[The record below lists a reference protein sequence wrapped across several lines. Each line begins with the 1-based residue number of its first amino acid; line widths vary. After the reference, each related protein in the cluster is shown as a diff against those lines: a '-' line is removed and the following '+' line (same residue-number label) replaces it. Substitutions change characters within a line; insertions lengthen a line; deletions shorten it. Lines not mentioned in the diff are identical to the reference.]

1 VIVSVPGRI
10 VALFVAWA
18 AVAGPTLAQP
28 AGELPATLKR
38 LYPGTA
44 FDAVASSPVPG
55 LSEVVMGTNV
65 AYVDGSG
72 RYFLFGR
79 LFDMQT
85 QRDLTA
91 ERIEH
96 LSAID
101 FGVLPLEAAIKSVRG
116 TGARILAV
124 FSDPDC
130 PHCRTLEHA
139 LATLDDVTV
148 YTFLYPVEALHPGAR
163 DKAIA
168 VWCAP
173 DRPKAWSDL
182 MLRGAAP
189 QPVSCSHPV
198 DRIVALGA
206 SLRVLG
212 TPTLFAGDGR
222 RAVGA
227 QSAAELDAWLRA
239 STPRHAESTR

>member
-1 VIVSVPGRI
+1 MSVPGRI
-10 VALFVAWA
+10 ASLLVAWA
-18 AVAGPTLAQP
+18 AVAAPALAQP
-28 AGELPATLKR
+28 ASELPATLKR

-44 FDAVASSPVPG
+44 FDAVASSPMPG

-91 ERIEH
+91 ERIEQ

-116 TGARILAV
+116 TGSRILAV

-189 QPVSCSHPV
+189 PPGFLQPP
-198 DRIVALGA
+198 DRPHR
-206 SLRVLG
+206 SR
-212 TPTLFAGDGR
+212 
-222 RAVGA
+222 
-227 QSAAELDAWLRA
+227 SARA
-239 STPRHAESTR
+239 SGSSVRRRSSRATAGERSAPNPRRSSTRGCARPLSRHAESTR

>member
-1 VIVSVPGRI
+1 MQLKSTVLTA
-10 VALFVAWA
+10 VALCATS
-18 AVAGPTLAQP
+18 AVALAQP

-44 FDAVASSPVPG
+44 FEGVAASPVPR

-65 AYVDGSG
+65 AYVDASG

-79 LFDMQT
+79 LFDMQH

-91 ERIEH
+91 ERIER

-101 FGVLPLEAAIKSVRG
+101 FGALPLDSAIKTVRG
-116 TGARILAV
+116 AGRRTLAV

-130 PHCRTLEHA
+130 PHCRALERS
-139 LATLDDVTV
+139 LAELQDVTL
-148 YTFLYPVEALHPGAR
+148 YTFMYPIEALHPNAR

-173 DRPKAWSDL
+173 VRAQAWSDL
-182 MLRGAAP
+182 MTRGVVPADAA
-189 QPVSCSHPV
+189 CTHPI
-198 DRIVALGA
+198 DRIVALGTA
-206 SLRVLG
+206 LRIVG
-212 TPTLFAGDGR
+212 TPTVFAGDGR
-222 RAVGA
+222 RIVGA

-239 STPRHAESTR
+239 VPPQHAGHGK

>member
-1 VIVSVPGRI
+1 MSALSKIVLSLVLL
-10 VALFVAWA
+10 VA
-18 AVAGPTLAQP
+18 AGSAPAQP
-28 AGELPATLKR
+28 STELRATLKR

-65 AYVDGSG
+65 AYVDASG

-101 FGVLPLEAAIKSVRG
+101 FGVLPLEAAIKTVRG
-116 TGARILAV
+116 TGSRVLAV

-139 LATLDDVTV
+139 LGTLEDVTV

-168 VWCAP
+168 VWCSP
-173 DRPKAWSDL
+173 DRSRVWSNL
-182 MLRGAAP
+182 MLRGAVPPSA
-189 QPVSCSHPV
+189 SCSHPI
-198 DRIVALGA
+198 DRIAALA
-206 SLRVLG
+206 ANLRVLG

-227 QSAAELDAWLRA
+227 QSGPELDAWLRA
-239 STPRHAESTR
+239 VSSRQAEVAR

>member
-1 VIVSVPGRI
+1 MTVKLSGRTFI
-10 VALFVAWA
+10 FLVALA
-18 AVAGPTLAQP
+18 AAGPSLGQP
-28 AGELPATLKR
+28 GELSATLKR

-44 FDAVASSPVPG
+44 FDAVAPSPLPG
-55 LSEVVMGTNV
+55 LAEVVMGANV

-79 LFDMQT
+79 LFDMAT

-101 FGVLPLEAAIKSVRG
+101 FGVLPLEAAIKTVRG

-139 LATLDDVTV
+139 LAELDDVTV
-148 YTFLYPVEALHPGAR
+148 YTFLYPLEALHPGAR
-163 DKAIA
+163 NRAIA

-189 QPVSCSHPV
+189 PTGACSHPI
-198 DRIVALGA
+198 DRIAALGA
-206 SLRVLG
+206 KLKVLG

-222 RAVGA
+222 RTVGA
-227 QSAAELDAWLRA
+227 QSVPELDAWLRTAA
-239 STPRHAESTR
+239 SRRAETTR

>member
-1 VIVSVPGRI
+1 MRPTSQVFAAAMLWATTA
-10 VALFVAWA
+10 VAL
-18 AVAGPTLAQP
+18 AQST
-28 AGELPATLKR
+28 GGLPATLKR

-44 FDAVASSPVPG
+44 FDTVAASPVPG

-65 AYVDGSG
+65 AYVDASG

-79 LFDMQT
+79 LFDMQH

-91 ERIEH
+91 ERIEQ

-101 FGVLPLEAAIKSVRG
+101 FGALPLEAAIKTVHG
-116 TGARILAV
+116 TGHRTLAV

-130 PHCRTLEHA
+130 PHCRALEQTLAA
-139 LATLDDVTV
+139 LQDVTL
-148 YTFLYPVEALHPGAR
+148 YTFLYPVETLHPGAR

-173 DRPKAWSDL
+173 DRAQAWSNL
-182 MLRGAAP
+182 MTRGVVPAAA
-189 QPVSCSHPV
+189 SCSHPI
-198 DRIVALGA
+198 DRIVALGTT
-206 SLRVLG
+206 LRILG

-222 RAVGA
+222 RTVGA
-227 QSAAELDAWLRA
+227 QSAAELDAWLRG
-239 STPRHAESTR
+239 STPQHAGRAK

>member
-1 VIVSVPGRI
+1 MHSAPRI
-10 VALFVAWA
+10 VRVAIAWA
-18 AVAGPTLAQP
+18 ATATVALAQP
-28 AGELPATLKR
+28 ASELPATLKR

-44 FDAVASSPVPG
+44 FDAVAASPVAG

-65 AYVDGSG
+65 AYVDASG

-79 LFDMQT
+79 LFDMQR

-96 LSAID
+96 LAAID
-101 FGVLPLEAAIKSVRG
+101 FGALPLEAAIKTVRG
-116 TGARILAV
+116 TGRRTLAV

-130 PHCRTLEHA
+130 PHCRALEQTLAE
-139 LATLDDVTV
+139 LQDVTL
-148 YTFLYPVEALHPGAR
+148 YTFPYPVEALHPGAR

-173 DRPKAWSDL
+173 DRARAWSDL
-182 MLRGAAP
+182 MTRGVVPATG
-189 QPVSCSHPV
+189 SCAHPI

-206 SLRVLG
+206 TLRILG

-222 RAVGA
+222 RTVGA
-227 QSAAELDAWLRA
+227 QPAAELDAWLRA
-239 STPRHAESTR
+239 SAPQHARTKP

>member
-1 VIVSVPGRI
+1 MRSTSKI
-10 VALFVAWA
+10 VAAAALSAA
-18 AVAGPTLAQP
+18 SAVALAQS
-28 AGELPATLKR
+28 AGGLPATLKR

-44 FDAVASSPVPG
+44 FDAVAASPVPG

-65 AYVDGSG
+65 AYVDPSG

-79 LFDMQT
+79 LFDMQH

-91 ERIEH
+91 ERIER

-101 FGVLPLEAAIKSVRG
+101 FSALPLASAIKTVRG
-116 TGARILAV
+116 TGRRTLAV

-130 PHCRTLEHA
+130 PHCRALERS
-139 LATLDDVTV
+139 LAELQDVTL
-148 YTFLYPVEALHPGAR
+148 YTFLYPVEALHPDAR

-173 DRPKAWSDL
+173 DRAQAWSDL
-182 MLRGAAP
+182 MTRGVVPAGAA
-189 QPVSCSHPV
+189 CTHPI
-198 DRIVALGA
+198 DRIVALGTT
-206 SLRVLG
+206 LRILG

-222 RAVGA
+222 RIVGA
-227 QSAAELDAWLRA
+227 QSAAELDAWL
-239 STPRHAESTR
+239 HAAPPQHAGRPK

>member
-1 VIVSVPGRI
+1 MTIPGTI
-10 VALFVAWA
+10 ALLLVALIA
-18 AVAGPTLAQP
+18 AAPVLAQP
-28 AGELPATLKR
+28 SSELPAVLKH

-44 FDAVASSPVPG
+44 FDAVAPSPMPG

-65 AYVDGSG
+65 AYVDSSG

-91 ERIEH
+91 ERIEQ

-101 FGVLPLEAAIKSVRG
+101 FGVLPLEAAIKTVRG
-116 TGARILAV
+116 AGSRVLAV

-163 DKAIA
+163 EKAIA

-173 DRPKAWSDL
+173 DRPKAWSSL

-189 QPVSCSHPV
+189 PAASCSHPI
-198 DRIVALGA
+198 DRIAALGA
-206 SLRVLG
+206 NLRVVG

-227 QSAAELDAWLRA
+227 QSAPELDAWLRA
-239 STPRHAESTR
+239 ATSRHAETTR

>member
-1 VIVSVPGRI
+1 VIVVVPTRI
-10 VALFVAWA
+10 VVLLVVLA
-18 AVAGPTLAQP
+18 AAAPVLAQP
-28 AGELPATLKR
+28 SSELPATLKR
-38 LYPGTA
+38 LYPATA
-44 FDAVASSPVPG
+44 FDAVAATPVPG

-101 FGVLPLEAAIKSVRG
+101 FGVLPLEAAIKTVRG
-116 TGARILAV
+116 AGSRVLAV

-130 PHCRTLEHA
+130 PHCRTLEHT
-139 LATLDDVTV
+139 LATLDDLTV

-163 DKAIA
+163 EKAIA
-168 VWCAP
+168 AWCAP
-173 DRPKAWSDL
+173 DRSKAWSTL

-189 QPVSCSHPV
+189 PPVSCSHPI
-198 DRIVALGA
+198 DRIIALGA
-206 SLRVLG
+206 ELRVLG

-227 QSAAELDAWLRA
+227 QSAPELDAWLRA
-239 STPRHAESTR
+239 AAARQAETAR

>member
-1 VIVSVPGRI
+1 MQLKSTVLTA
-10 VALFVAWA
+10 VALCATS
-18 AVAGPTLAQP
+18 AVALAQP

-44 FDAVASSPVPG
+44 FEGVAASPVPG
-55 LSEVVMGTNV
+55 LSEVVMGSNV
-65 AYVDGSG
+65 AYVDASG

-79 LFDMQT
+79 LFDMQH

-91 ERIEH
+91 ERIER

-101 FGVLPLEAAIKSVRG
+101 FGALPLDSAIKTVRG
-116 TGARILAV
+116 TGRRALAV

-130 PHCRTLEHA
+130 PHCRALERS
-139 LATLDDVTV
+139 LAELQDVTL
-148 YTFLYPVEALHPGAR
+148 YTFMYPIEALHPDAR

-168 VWCAP
+168 IWCAP
-173 DRPKAWSDL
+173 DRAQAWSDL
-182 MLRGAAP
+182 MARGAVPAGGA
-189 QPVSCSHPV
+189 CTHPI
-198 DRIVALGA
+198 DRIIALGTA
-206 SLRVLG
+206 LRIVG

-222 RAVGA
+222 RIVGA

-239 STPRHAESTR
+239 VPPQHAGHGK

>member
-1 VIVSVPGRI
+1 VSAPATI
-10 VALFVAWA
+10 LFFLIALA
-18 AVAGPTLAQP
+18 AGGSVFAQP
-28 AGELPATLKR
+28 SSALPATLKR

-44 FDAVASSPVPG
+44 FDAIAASPIPG

-101 FGVLPLEAAIKSVRG
+101 FGALPLEAAIKTVRG
-116 TGARILAV
+116 AGRRALAV

-139 LATLDDVTV
+139 LALLDDVTV

-163 DKAIA
+163 DRAIS

-173 DRPKAWSDL
+173 DRSKAWSNL
-182 MLRGAAP
+182 MLRGAP
-189 QPVSCSHPV
+189 PPPISCDHPIE
-198 DRIVALGA
+198 RIAALGT

-212 TPTLFAGDGR
+212 TPTLFASDGR
-222 RAVGA
+222 RAIGA
-227 QSAAELDAWLRA
+227 QSTAELDAWLRA
-239 STPRHAESTR
+239 GTSRHAETAR